1 MLYQAYQAQSDI
13 MVPVRMLAN
22 MASSHLGGML
32 NGSAGAAAYGAS
44 EQSLRGL

>member
-32 NGSAGAAAYGAS
+32 NGSAGAPHTRAF
-44 EQSLRGL
+44 EQSDRGL